1 MARAPAL
8 KAGHF
13 TTVGGRNG
21 QTESYHSIMK
31 VTFLG
36 TAAAE
41 GYPALWCRCE
51 RCVVA
56 RERGGENLR
65 LRSSIL
71 INDDLLIDPGPD
83 LVGSTI
89 RLGVDV
95 ADVQA
100 ILITHLHD
108 DHLDPT
114 GFLWRGAGFA
124 LPPLP
129 VAEVIGTAPTLARLH
144 DREGKSLDAD
154 GLRFAP
160 RPVTHG
166 ERVSVSTGGTHGPDP
181 RVRSGRSRTADG
193 APPPTT
199 ARAYEIVVLPASHAR
214 PDEQASFF
222 VVRQTSGP
230 ELSHGHPSAVL
241 YATDTGPFSEDAWN
255 ILDQLGHDGW
265 KFGASI
271 IDATLGLGGPGT
283 SHMNLE
289 QVVWHQGELGRRG
302 LLSTKADRFAH
313 HFSHNATPPHQELTA
328 HLAQFG
334 VIPSHDGL
342 VTHVGA

>member
-1 MARAPAL
+1 
-8 KAGHF
+8 
-13 TTVGGRNG
+13 
-21 QTESYHSIMK
+21 MK

-51 RCVVA
+51 RCIVA
-56 RERGGENLR
+56 RERGSEDLR

-114 GFLWRGAGFA
+114 GFLWRGVGFA

-129 VAEVIGTAPTLARLH
+129 VAEVIGTAPTLGRLH
-144 DREGKSLDAD
+144 DREGKALDPAQ
-154 GLRFAP
+154 LRFAP
-160 RPVTHG
+160 RPVRHG
-166 ERVSVSTGGTHGPDP
+166 ERLTVSTGGTHDPDP
-181 RVRSGRSRTADG
+181 RARPGRSRTTDG
-193 APPPTT
+193 VPTAT
-199 ARAYEIVVLPASHAR
+199 TTRTYEIVVMPASHAR
-214 PDEQASFF
+214 PDEEASFF

-230 ELSHGHPSAVL
+230 ESSHSHPSTVL
-241 YATDTGPFSEDAWN
+241 YATDTGPFSEDAWK

-265 KFGASI
+265 TLDASI

-283 SHMNLE
+283 SHMNLD

-302 LLSTKADRFAH
+302 LLSPTADRIAH

>member
-1 MARAPAL
+1 
-8 KAGHF
+8 
-13 TTVGGRNG
+13 
-21 QTESYHSIMK
+21 MK

-56 RERGGENLR
+56 RERGGDNLR

-83 LVGSTI
+83 LVASTI

-95 ADVQA
+95 ADAQA

-129 VAEVIGTAPTLARLH
+129 VAEIIATAPTLARLH
-144 DREGKSLDAD
+144 DREGKLLDAA

-160 RPVTHG
+160 RPVSSG
-166 ERVSVSTGGTHGPDP
+166 ERVTVSTGGTHDPDP
-181 RVRSGRSRTADG
+181 RVRPGRSRTADG
-193 APPPTT
+193 APPATT

-230 ELSHGHPSAVL
+230 ELSQGHPSTVL
-241 YATDTGPFSEDAWN
+241 YATDTGPFSEEAWKL
-255 ILDQLGHDGW
+255 LDQLGHDGW
-265 KFGASI
+265 TFGASI

-289 QVVWHQGELGRRG
+289 QVVWHHAELGRRR
-302 LLSTKADRFAH
+302 LLSPNADRFAH
-313 HFSHNATPPHQELTA
+313 HFSHNATPAHRELTA

-342 VTHVGA
+342 VTHVGS

>member
-1 MARAPAL
+1 
-8 KAGHF
+8 
-13 TTVGGRNG
+13 
-21 QTESYHSIMK
+21 MK

-65 LRSSIL
+65 LRSSVL

-129 VAEVIGTAPTLARLH
+129 VAEVIGTAPTLGRLH
-144 DREGKSLDAD
+144 DREGKALDPA
-154 GLRFAP
+154 GLRFSP
-160 RPVTHG
+160 RPVSHG
-166 ERVSVSTGGTHGPDP
+166 ERVSVSTGGTHDPDP
-181 RVRSGRSRTADG
+181 RVRPGRTRTSDG
-193 APPPTT
+193 APPLASLPTPPDLYTLRFLT
-199 ARAYEIVVLPASHAR
+199 ATVARSYEIVVLPASHAR

-222 VVRQTSGP
+222 VVRQTLGP
-230 ELSHGHPSAVL
+230 ELTHGQPATVL
-241 YATDTGPFSEDAWN
+241 YATDTGPFSDDAWN
-255 ILDQLGHDGW
+255 ILDQLADDGW
-265 KFGASI
+265 TFGASI

-283 SHMNLE
+283 AHMNLE
-289 QVVWHQGELGRRG
+289 QVVWHQGELGRRE
-302 LLSTKADRFAH
+302 LLAPDAGRFAH
-313 HFSHNATPPHQELTA
+313 HFSHNGTPPHQELTA

-334 VIPSHDGL
+334 VMPSHDGL
-342 VTHVGA
+342 VTHVGP